1 MKIASEGGL
10 AVITGA
16 AGGLGA
22 AYAHE
27 LAARGHRLLLI
38 DRRQAPLEQVCQA
51 ITARHGTAAEACAV
65 DLCNREDVLQLGQRL
80 EEAPDIEWLVNNAG
94 FGAIDYFIDTDTKR
108 LVSMADLHVVAPTI
122 LTRAVLPRMVER
134 NRGTIINVSSLGAF
148 FQSAGNAHY
157 GPTKRF
163 LATFSMALEQELRG
177 TNVRVQAL
185 CPGYVRTDFHATD
198 SMKGHGEFATSAD
211 LWMSPEQVV
220 QFSLRKLRS
229 KQVVVIPGM
238 RYSILGRFAQMPLL
252 QPMFQ
257 WFARRPR
264 RKTSEQ
270 SDEACA
276 ASAYSVAKSA

>member
-1 MKIASEGGL
+1 MKMASEGGL

-22 AYAHE
+22 AYADE
-27 LAARGHRLLLI
+27 LASRGHRLLLI

-51 ITARHGTAAEACAV
+51 ITARHGTHSEACAV
-65 DLCNREDVLQLGQRL
+65 DLCSREDVLRLGKRL
-80 EEAPDIEWLVNNAG
+80 EQTPDINWLVNNAG
-94 FGAIDYFIDTDTKR
+94 FGALDYFVDVDTQR
-108 LVSMADLHVVAPTI
+108 LVSMADLHVIAPTI
-122 LTRAVLPRMVER
+122 LTRAVLPQMLEH
-134 NRGTIINVSSLGAF
+134 NRGTIVNVSSLGAF

-157 GPTKRF
+157 GPTKRY

-177 TNVRVQAL
+177 TKVRVQAL

-220 QFSLRKLRS
+220 QFSMRKLAG

-264 RKTSEQ
+264 RKVSEQ

-276 ASAYSVAKSA
+276 TSAYSVAKSA

>member
-22 AYAHE
+22 AFANE
-27 LAARGHRLLLI
+27 LASRGHRLLLI
-38 DRRQAPLEQVCQA
+38 DRRQAQLEQVCQA
-51 ITARHGTAAEACAV
+51 ITAQHGTHAEPCAV
-65 DLCNREDVLQLGQRL
+65 DLCSREDVLQLGQRL
-80 EEAPDIEWLVNNAG
+80 EQTSDIEWLVNNAG
-94 FGAIDYFIDTDTKR
+94 FGALDYFIDTDTR
-108 LVSMADLHVVAPTI
+108 CLVGMADLHVVAPTI

-134 NRGTIINVSSLGAF
+134 NRGAIINVSSLGAF
-148 FQSAGNAHY
+148 LQSAGNAHY
-157 GPTKRF
+157 GPTKRY
-163 LATFSMALEQELRG
+163 LATFSMALDQELRG

-185 CPGYVRTDFHATD
+185 CPGYVRTEFHATD
-198 SMKGHGEFATSAD
+198 NMKGHAEFATSAD

-220 QFSLRKLRS
+220 QFSLRKLPG
-229 KQVVVIPGM
+229 KQVIVIPGM

-264 RKTSEQ
+264 RKTGEQ